1 MHLTKM
7 RLGRMI
13 PNKMGQ
19 NKMHLSVRRLQL
31 MTWFWLLVIPFSMIA
46 VGLVQQPSVQT
57 ALPLTLF
64 RIVTMWYVLVI
75 PGMTLVKLLQLR
87 QAHIEWML
95 AVVVS
100 ICVNMLMT
108 ELMIYLHAYFPKVV
122 LALVLIINLIAWLAL
137 VWFTFRRGRHDD
149 TAE

>member
-1 MHLTKM
+1 MN
-7 RLGRMI
+7 LGV
-13 PNKMGQ
+13 
-19 NKMHLSVRRLQL
+19 SRLQL
-31 MTWFWLLVIPFSMIA
+31 TTWFWLLVIPLSMIA
-46 VGLVQQPSVQT
+46 AGIVQQIT
-57 ALPLTLF
+57 LPLLIF

-95 AVVVS
+95 AIVVS

-122 LALVLIINLIAWLAL
+122 LALVLIINLLAWLAL
-137 VWFTFRRGRHDD
+137 VWVTFQRGRHDD
-149 TAE
+149 TAQ